1 MTPEG
6 RPATIPTQVIRDAP
20 AYPWRGLMLDSARHY
35 QSVAFIRSM
44 IDTMAL
50 HKLNV
55 LHWHLTD
62 DQGWRLE
69 ILKYPRLTSVGAWRR
84 PATSGA
90 AQSPSTS
97 SYGGFYK
104 QAEVRG
110 LVAYAAGRHVQI
122 LPQIEMPGHAQAA
135 LPAPP
140 EPGLA

>member
-6 RPATIPTQVIRDAP
+6 RPATIPAQVIRDAP

-69 ILKYPRLTSVGAWRR
+69 ILKYPRLTSVGAWRN
-84 PATSGA
+84 PAMSVAG
-90 AQSPSTS
+90 QSPSNTP
-97 SYGGFYK
+97 YGGFYT
-104 QAEVRG
+104 QAEVRT
-110 LVAYAAGRHVQI
+110 LVAYAASRHVQI
-122 LPQIEMPGHAQAA
+122 V
-135 LPAPP
+135 P
-140 EPGLA
+140 EI